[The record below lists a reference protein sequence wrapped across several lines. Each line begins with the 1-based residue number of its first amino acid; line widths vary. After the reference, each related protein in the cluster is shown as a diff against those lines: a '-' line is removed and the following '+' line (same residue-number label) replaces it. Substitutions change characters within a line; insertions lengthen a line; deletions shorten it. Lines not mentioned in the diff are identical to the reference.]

1 LLEELKKY
9 YKFNHDDYSG
19 NIEQFMS
26 LMPELSLIIAMNFQI
41 KPSLERY
48 YLDKIDLKE
57 YKKHE
62 TWINWIYINEKY
74 YPFEREELTDEI
86 INANLKQSIRNTL
99 AGQLGKNASKNN
111 L

>member
-1 LLEELKKY
+1 MLEELKKY

-57 YKKHE
+57 SPLILNFYPQLNLQSYEYPENDYRRKIVSPPSAADRLLQEIKK
-62 TWINWIYINEKY
+62 
-74 YPFEREELTDEI
+74 
-86 INANLKQSIRNTL
+86 LK
-99 AGQLGKNASKNN
+99 
-111 L
+111 